1 MTRPVFR
8 LKEGVSLVLAS
19 GSPRRREFVAGW
31 GVPFTQRTADS
42 EPRPE
47 EGEEP
52 LAYVVRSAEAKLAAS
67 RPGSCELVIA
77 ADTVVVH
84 GGKIIGKPRSDSEA
98 LAMLQELCGS
108 EHHVATGV
116 ALAFPDGIHKAF
128 AGQLRRA
135 LCALGRSVPEGL
147 CGHRRMPGQ
156 SWCLRHTGAGRFSG
170 GKHQRV
176 LEYSGW
182 TAHRKGDPDFRHG
195 RLASSGSVVFSVL
208 RRPAWGFDSI
218 HKSFVKRGMG
228 HHEGVEAASGIL
240 SHEQQFC

>member
-1 MTRPVFR
+1 M
-8 LKEGVSLVLAS
+8 LAS

-52 LAYVVRSAEAKLAAS
+52 LAYVVRTAEAKLAAS
-67 RPGSCELVIA
+67 RPESSELVIA

-116 ALAFPDGIHKAF
+116 ALAFPDGTHKAF
-128 AGQLRRA
+128 ADSCAVRFAPWDEASLRAYVATGECRDKAGAYAIQGQGAFLVESISG
-135 LCALGRSVPEGL
+135 CWSTVVGL
-147 CGHRRMPGQ
+147 PIERVTRIFV
-156 SWCLRHTGAGRFSG
+156 TG
-170 GKHQRV
+170 
-176 LEYSGW
+176 GW
-182 TAHRKGDPDFRHG
+182 
-195 RLASSGSVVFSVL
+195 LL
-208 RRPAWGFDSI
+208 PA
-218 HKSFVKRGMG
+218 V
-228 HHEGVEAASGIL
+228 
-240 SHEQQFC
+240 

>member
-1 MTRPVFR
+1 MMRPVFR

-47 EGEEP
+47 EEEGP

-116 ALAFPDGIHKAF
+116 ALAFPDGTHKAF
-128 AGQLRRA
+128 ADSCAVRFAPWDEASLRA
-135 LCALGRSVPEGL
+135 YVA
-147 CGHRRMPGQ
+147 
-156 SWCLRHTGAGRFSG
+156 TGECRDKAG

>member
-1 MTRPVFR
+1 MMRPVFR

-116 ALAFPDGIHKAF
+116 ALAFPDGTHKAF
-128 AGQLRRA
+128 ADS
-135 LCALGRSVPEGL
+135 CAVRFAPWDEASA
-147 CGHRRMPGQ
+147 
-156 SWCLRHTGAGRFSG
+156 GAGVQWLDCPS
-170 GKHQRV
+170 
-176 LEYSGW
+176 
-182 TAHRKGDPDFRHG
+182 KG
-195 RLASSGSVVFSVL
+195 
-208 RRPAWGFDSI
+208 
-218 HKSFVKRGMG
+218 
-228 HHEGVEAASGIL
+228 
-240 SHEQQFC
+240 

>member
-77 ADTVVVH
+77 ADTVV
-84 GGKIIGKPRSDSEA
+84 
-98 LAMLQELCGS
+98 LQELCGS
-108 EHHVATGV
+108 EHQVATGV

-128 AGQLRRA
+128 ADSCAVRFAPWDEASLRAYVATGECRDKAGAYAIQGQGAFLVESISG
-135 LCALGRSVPEGL
+135 CWSTVVGL
-147 CGHRRMPGQ
+147 PIERVTRIFV
-156 SWCLRHTGAGRFSG
+156 TG
-170 GKHQRV
+170 
-176 LEYSGW
+176 GW
-182 TAHRKGDPDFRHG
+182 
-195 RLASSGSVVFSVL
+195 LL
-208 RRPAWGFDSI
+208 PA
-218 HKSFVKRGMG
+218 V
-228 HHEGVEAASGIL
+228 
-240 SHEQQFC
+240 

>member
-1 MTRPVFR
+1 MMRPVFR

-47 EGEEP
+47 EEEGP

-67 RPGSCELVIA
+67 RTGSCELVIP

-116 ALAFPDGIHKAF
+116 ALAFPDGTHKAF
-128 AGQLRRA
+128 ADSCAVRFAPWDEASLRAYVATGECRDKAGAYAIQGQGAFLVESISG
-135 LCALGRSVPEGL
+135 CWSTVVGL
-147 CGHRRMPGQ
+147 PIERVTRIFV
-156 SWCLRHTGAGRFSG
+156 TG
-170 GKHQRV
+170 
-176 LEYSGW
+176 GW
-182 TAHRKGDPDFRHG
+182 
-195 RLASSGSVVFSVL
+195 LL
-208 RRPAWGFDSI
+208 PA
-218 HKSFVKRGMG
+218 V
-228 HHEGVEAASGIL
+228 
-240 SHEQQFC
+240 

>member
-1 MTRPVFR
+1 MMRPVFR

-47 EGEEP
+47 EEEGP

-67 RPGSCELVIA
+67 RLGSCELVIA

-116 ALAFPDGIHKAF
+116 ALAFPDGTHKAF
-128 AGQLRRA
+128 ADS
-135 LCALGRSVPEGL
+135 CAVRSARISASISSSMSPS
-147 CGHRRMPGQ
+147 M
-156 SWCLRHTGAGRFSG
+156 
-170 GKHQRV
+170 K
-176 LEYSGW
+176 
-182 TAHRKGDPDFRHG
+182 
-195 RLASSGSVVFSVL
+195 ASSLYSVRPMRWSVT
-208 RRPAWGFDSI
+208 R
-218 HKSFVKRGMG
+218 
-228 HHEGVEAASGIL
+228 
-240 SHEQQFC
+240 FCGKL